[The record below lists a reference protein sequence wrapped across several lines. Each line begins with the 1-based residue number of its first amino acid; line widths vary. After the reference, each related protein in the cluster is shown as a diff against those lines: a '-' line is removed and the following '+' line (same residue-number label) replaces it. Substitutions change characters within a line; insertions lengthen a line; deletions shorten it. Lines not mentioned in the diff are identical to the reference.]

1 MDSISQ
7 AIRDVQHF
15 GEEGGV
21 VPVIDVA
28 ATSTFLN
35 PADMEKTFRGEMGGC
50 YLYSRHS
57 NPTVAALGKKIAA
70 MEGMEAAVG
79 LSSGM
84 AAITCAVE
92 QAIPAGGHLISSRV
106 VYGGTY
112 ALFKN
117 LMPRR
122 GIEITFVDPDD
133 LGAIE
138 AAIKPGTRAIYIETL
153 SNPLLTVA
161 NLRALGEL
169 CKSKKRGIRLIVD
182 NTFTPVIISPA
193 KFGADIVVYS
203 CTKYISGAS
212 DMIAGA
218 IASSA
223 ELIASLLD
231 LNTGV
236 AMLTGPVM
244 DSRIAHELYLRM
256 DHLPLRMAAHSRAA
270 DHLSRLMLRER
281 IAPIYPGLENHPQH
295 ELFKSLANPGFG
307 FGGMMTIDCGSAEKA
322 LRLAERLQR
331 EKFGLYAVSLG
342 FSRTLM
348 SCPALSTSSEIPE
361 AEQSKMGLSPGLLR
375 LSIGITGDHDVMAGR
390 FVKAYREVMG

>member
-28 ATSTFLN
+28 ATSSFLN

-57 NPTVAALGKKIAA
+57 NPTVAAFGKKIAA

-92 QAIPAGGHLISSRV
+92 QSVPAGGHLISSRV

-117 LMPRR
+117 IMPRR

-138 AAIKPGTRAIYIETL
+138 AALKPE
-153 SNPLLTVA
+153 
-161 NLRALGEL
+161 
-169 CKSKKRGIRLIVD
+169 
-182 NTFTPVIISPA
+182 
-193 KFGADIVVYS
+193 
-203 CTKYISGAS
+203 
-212 DMIAGA
+212 
-218 IASSA
+218 
-223 ELIASLLD
+223 
-231 LNTGV
+231 
-236 AMLTGPVM
+236 
-244 DSRIAHELYLRM
+244 
-256 DHLPLRMAAHSRAA
+256 
-270 DHLSRLMLRER
+270 
-281 IAPIYPGLENHPQH
+281 
-295 ELFKSLANPGFG
+295 
-307 FGGMMTIDCGSAEKA
+307 
-322 LRLAERLQR
+322 
-331 EKFGLYAVSLG
+331 
-342 FSRTLM
+342 
-348 SCPALSTSSEIPE
+348 
-361 AEQSKMGLSPGLLR
+361 
-375 LSIGITGDHDVMAGR
+375 
-390 FVKAYREVMG
+390 

>member
-1 MDSISQ
+1 MDSVGQ

-79 LSSGM
+79 LASGM

-92 QAIPAGGHLISSRV
+92 QCVPEHGHLISSRA

-133 LGAIE
+133 LSAIE
-138 AAIKPGTRAIYIETL
+138 SAIRTDTRAIYVETL

-161 NLRALGEL
+161 NLRALGAL
-169 CKSKKRGIRLIVD
+169 CEKRGIRLIVD
-182 NTFTPVIISPA
+182 NTFTPVLVSPA
-193 KFGADIVVYS
+193 KFGADVVVYS
-203 CTKYISGAS
+203 CTKYVSGAS

-218 IASSA
+218 IASSS
-223 ELIASLLD
+223 EFIASLLD

-244 DSRIAHELYLRM
+244 DSRIAHELYVRM

-270 DHLSRLMLRER
+270 DHLSRLMLREGF
-281 IAPIYPGLENHPQH
+281 APIYPGLENHPQH
-295 ELFKSLANPGFG
+295 ELFQSLANPDFG
-307 FGGMMTIDCGSAEKA
+307 FGGMVTIDCGSAEKA
-322 LRLAERLQR
+322 LKLAERLQR

-348 SCPALSTSSEIPE
+348 SCPSLSTSSEIPE
-361 AEQSKMGLSPGLLR
+361 SEQAKMGLSPGLLR
-375 LSIGITGDHDVMAGR
+375 LSIGITGDHDAMGGR
-390 FVKAYREVMG
+390 FVRCYREVMG